1 MVVVKKGNLAKKV
14 LIGAGLAA
22 GAALAAYLLSSPKT
36 RQKAATKVQGWM
48 RDMQKDIA
56 GKVKA
61 VETLT
66 KQKYNAIV
74 DEVKPKYSV
83 AKDVSAAELDSFSKE
98 MKSHWD
104 NISEAMEKVAT
115 KPKKKKKK

>member
-1 MVVVKKGNLAKKV
+1 MVVVKKSNLAKKV

-36 RQKAATKVQGWM
+36 KKKVAAKVKGWM
-48 RDMQKDIA
+48 NDMQKDVA
-56 GKVKA
+56 AKVKA

-66 KQKYNAIV
+66 KEKYHAIV
-74 DEVKPKYSV
+74 DDVKPKYV
-83 AKDVSAAELDSFSKE
+83 ALKDVSASEVESFVGE

-104 NISEAMEKVAT
+104 NISKTVEKAG
-115 KPKKKKKK
+115 KKGKKGKK